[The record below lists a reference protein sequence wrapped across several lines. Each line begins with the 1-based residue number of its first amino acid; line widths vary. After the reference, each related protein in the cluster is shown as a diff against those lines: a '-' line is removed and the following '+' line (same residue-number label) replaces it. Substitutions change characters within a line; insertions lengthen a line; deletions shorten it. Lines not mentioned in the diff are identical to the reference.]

1 MGGFIVVFGIIIF
14 VVVDQLGQEGTI
26 QFRFY
31 AWFAYV
37 VGSLTSMLCGWIGMS
52 IAVKANFRC
61 TFQAV

>member
-1 MGGFIVVFGIIIF
+1 MSIFIAVFGIIVL
-14 VVVDQLGQEGTI
+14 VVVDLLGQEGTI

-37 VGSLTSMLCGWIGMS
+37 IGSLTSMLCGWIGMS